1 MKHYSIYGI
10 CLIALISG
18 CMFFPFLEENI
29 VTYSGNF
36 LSTIFTGKSEI
47 GPRITRYGSDYS
59 PIYVVILLLLVV
71 SSVVG
76 TWKNLTTGIINVLLG
91 LLIALYAIAIGYLF
105 DNKIVVGN
113 IIEHNR
119 FGRGEVL
126 NLEGTGPNKK
136 AEIQFGTVGKKK
148 LLLQFAKLKVI
159 G

>member
-1 MKHYSIYGI
+1 
-10 CLIALISG
+10 
-18 CMFFPFLEENI
+18 MFFPFLEENI

-105 DNKIVVGN
+105 DNKIAKTDFKIGYYAMTFLAICFLILTIVNLGAIIKNRSRHGSTRKRQSN
-113 IIEHNR
+113 I
-119 FGRGEVL
+119 L
-126 NLEGTGPNKK
+126 DS
-136 AEIQFGTVGKKK
+136 
-148 LLLQFAKLKVI
+148 
-159 G
+159 